1 MPETWQQMVF
11 QLLVAGGGLAL
22 IGGGAKAWW
31 TEWCKV
37 RQAKRD
43 ALANG
48 KKSLEDRVDKLE
60 AQKQVLWEKVE
71 SQLMDA
77 RAYER
82 EMTVLRAERL
92 NMDRQLVASIT
103 AMIAALERSDAMA
116 AKLKGGSR

>member
-1 MPETWQQMVF
+1 MPEWQQIAM
-11 QLLVAGGGLAL
+11 QLLIAGGGLAM

-37 RQAKRD
+37 RQAKRE
-43 ALANG
+43 ALADA

-60 AQKQVLWEKVE
+60 AQKQALWEKVE

-92 NMDRQLVASIT
+92 AMDKQFASLVT

-116 AKLKGGSR
+116 ARSQDGSR